1 LRYPQGEVP
10 PPQRSPQIDL
20 PLKITLTPQGVEW
33 FMRNRRRLSQ
43 LRMADSR
50 LEYGITVSNFPA
62 SALQQMIN
70 IDYITSI
77 ELARTEFSSKRREI
91 IDLTKL
97 ISFRLLYRKFENESY
112 RRFLNSG
119 LIKRWNRAN
128 PTRVLDKDTVF
139 NQATLE
145 SFLSAVAAD
154 IPAVSRLLQQP
165 IVARVAAD
173 ASLGTEERRLRA
185 FLIDAFVLSMRK
197 IIWYVL
203 VRTRGQSE
211 YVELVRE
218 FQQLLA
224 EYVDKALI
232 AEYLALMVIEIT
244 SHTELAHYRQV
255 AAGLYDNPRAA
266 GEVASNERLRATV
279 RRQMERD
286 GDYLFLTYQLGSKGA
301 SIGTEHR
308 LRITVA
314 NQEKEFARVR
324 DQLDKKPQPSAR
336 EKSLADFYRLAPN
349 DSVGTELGRYYLSF
363 LQSAC
368 EKQNV
373 HIESIVSQPAR
384 SDLTVIRLSLQF

>member
-1 LRYPQGEVP
+1 VP
-10 PPQRSPQIDL
+10 AQRSPQIDL

-33 FMRNRRRLSQ
+33 FVRNRRHLSQ

-50 LEYGITVSNFPA
+50 LEYGISVSNFPA

-70 IDYITSI
+70 IDYITAI

-97 ISFRLLYRKFENESY
+97 ISFRLLYRKFEDESY
-112 RRFLNSG
+112 RRFLNSR

-145 SFLSAVAAD
+145 SFLAAVAAD
-154 IPAVSRLLQQP
+154 IPTVSRLLQQP
-165 IVARVAAD
+165 IMARVAAD
-173 ASLGTEERRLRA
+173 ASLGTEERRLRS

-197 IIWYVL
+197 IVWYVL

-211 YVELVRE
+211 YGELVRE
-218 FQQLLA
+218 FQQLLV

-244 SHTELAHYRQV
+244 SHTELTHYRQV
-255 AAGLYDNPRAA
+255 AARLYDNPRAA
-266 GEVASNERLRATV
+266 REVASNERLRASV
-279 RRQMERD
+279 RRQMEQE
-286 GDYLFLTYQLGSKGA
+286 GDLLYLTFQLGSKGA

-314 NQEKEFARVR
+314 NQEREYARVR
-324 DQLDKKPQPSAR
+324 DQLDKKPEPRLR
-336 EKSLADFYRLAPN
+336 EKSLADFYRQAPN
-349 DSVGTELGRYYLSF
+349 ESVGTELGRYYLSF

-373 HIESIVSQPAR
+373 RIESIVSQPAR

>member
-1 LRYPQGEVP
+1 M
-10 PPQRSPQIDL
+10 PPQRNPQIDL

-33 FMRNRRRLSQ
+33 FVRNRRRLSQ

-50 LEYGITVSNFPA
+50 LEYGITVSGFPA

-70 IDYITSI
+70 IDYITAI

-97 ISFRLLYRKFENESY
+97 IAFRLLYRKFEDESY
-112 RRFLNSG
+112 RRFLNSR
-119 LIKRWNRAN
+119 LIKRWNRSN
-128 PTRVLDKDTVF
+128 PTRVLDRDTMF

-145 SFLSAVAAD
+145 SFLSTVAAD
-154 IPAVSRLLQQP
+154 IPGVSRRLQQ
-165 IVARVAAD
+165 VVMARVQAD
-173 ASLGTEERRLRA
+173 ASLGTEERRLRS
-185 FLIDAFVLSMRK
+185 FLIDAFVLSLRK

-203 VRTRGQSE
+203 VRTRGQPE
-211 YVELVRE
+211 CDELVRE
-218 FQQLLA
+218 FQLLLA

-244 SHTELAHYRQV
+244 SHTELTHYRQV
-255 AAGLYDNPRAA
+255 AARLYDNPRAA
-266 GEVASNERLRATV
+266 GAVASNQRLRAAV
-279 RRQMERD
+279 QRQMQAE
-286 GDYLFLTYQLGSKGA
+286 GDLLYLTYQLGGKGA

-314 NQEKEFARVR
+314 NQEREYARVR
-324 DQLDKKPQPSAR
+324 DQLEKKLEPSVR
-336 EKSLADFYRLAPN
+336 EKSLADFYRQAPSE
-349 DSVGTELGRYYLSF
+349 SVGTELGRYYLSF

-373 HIESIVSQPAR
+373 RIESIVNQPAR

>member
-1 LRYPQGEVP
+1 V
-10 PPQRSPQIDL
+10 PPQRNPQIDL

-33 FMRNRRRLSQ
+33 FVRNRRRLSQ

-50 LEYGITVSNFPA
+50 LEYGITVSGFPA

-70 IDYITSI
+70 IDYITAI

-97 ISFRLLYRKFENESY
+97 IGFRLLYRKFEDESY
-112 RRFLNSG
+112 RRFLNSR

-128 PTRVLDKDTVF
+128 PTRVLDQDTVF

-145 SFLSAVAAD
+145 SFLSGVAAD
-154 IPAVSRLLQQP
+154 IPAVSRRLQQ
-165 IVARVAAD
+165 VVMARVQAD
-173 ASLGTEERRLRA
+173 ASLGNEERRLRS
-185 FLIDAFVLSMRK
+185 FLIDAFVLSLRK

-203 VRTRGQSE
+203 VRTRGQPE
-211 YVELVRE
+211 CDELVRE
-218 FQQLLA
+218 FQLLLA

-244 SHTELAHYRQV
+244 SHTELTHYRQV
-255 AAGLYDNPRAA
+255 AARLYDNPKAA
-266 GEVASNERLRATV
+266 AAVASNQRVRAAV
-279 RRQMERD
+279 QREMERQ
-286 GDYLFLTYQLGSKGA
+286 GDLLYLTYQLGGKGA

-308 LRITVA
+308 LRIAVA
-314 NQEKEFARVR
+314 NQEREYARVR
-324 DQLDKKPQPSAR
+324 DQLDRKPGPSTR
-336 EKSLADFYRLAPN
+336 EKSLADFYRQAPSEN
-349 DSVGTELGRYYLSF
+349 VGTELGRYYLSF

-373 HIESIVSQPAR
+373 RIESIVNQPAR
-384 SDLTVIRLSLQF
+384 SDLTIIRLTLQF